1 MIPQVYYSGKL
12 IKSLLQHDTNSLVIC
27 VVRVI
32 QLVLVDHI
40 DHLDIDVVQTRPMD
54 GCWNLDEL
62 LKAHCFQPS

>member
-12 IKSLLQHDTNSLVIC
+12 IKSLLQHNTNSLVIC

-40 DHLDIDVVQTRPMD
+40 DHLDIYVVQT
-54 GCWNLDEL
+54 
-62 LKAHCFQPS
+62 